1 MPVQPPDVDTDATT
15 VKSVKNVSAPLP
27 DRETNHLATCLI

>member
-15 VKSVKNVSAPLP
+15 VKSVRSVSTPLL